1 MVRYQLRANRKKYEP
16 DDIAKGDY
24 DGVLTC
30 QNFVDPTT
38 PFRDMP
44 TAPIDRFVNS
54 GKAALWEALQKGL
67 ADYHEGGG
75 ITFNADL
82 GPYWGDP
89 MQSIRPYISGPR
101 VMLGETNGTTTLAP
115 YSPGMG
121 YSLQK
126 ATVTTGDTGAFNAI
140 YGAIATIQVAQQQN
154 AFAALPKR
162 PYNRYGIR
170 VVSAAAISSSTGI
183 DEGAAVPT
191 AVEPTYLEVPV
202 GQKDIA
208 VATDMSTRMELMSTR
223 DDTITFGGNAQVV
236 FSNFLTA
243 TDYDLLG
250 TADTVAGYNI
260 ESLDR
265 YTSSYAKYGTYSDVG
280 TATDINWYNTVRS
293 VAAAS
298 NYWDSNFFGA
308 TSDRALTLPLIAGM
322 HAACQPYWGNDFG
335 NKIWL
340 TTPATNVAWSFLEGA
355 KQRFGQETV
364 AYTYTQGVQPV
375 LGQAGGFK
383 LNHYMNWPIVEDSQ
397 VVADTIGR
405 VYLLDLNHTGMLVGR
420 PIEAIQGNN
429 PLYLQYFL
437 NRLAF
442 YGIMETYGDMP
453 KSCAQ
458 LADLA

>member
-1 MVRYQLRANRKKYEP
+1 MRYQLRANQKKYEP
-16 DDIAKGDY
+16 DDIAKGEH
-24 DGVLTC
+24 DGAITC

-44 TAPIDRFVNS
+44 TAPIDRFVAA
-54 GKAALWEALQKGL
+54 GKAGLWNMIEKGYANL
-67 ADYHEGGG
+67 HEGGS
-75 ITFNADL
+75 ITFNNDL
-82 GPYWGDP
+82 GTFWGDP
-89 MQSIRPYISGPR
+89 MNSVRPYFSGPR
-101 VMLGETNGTTTLAP
+101 VMLGETDGRTTLAP
-115 YSPGMG
+115 YYPGAG
-121 YSLQK
+121 ESIQK
-126 ATVTTGDTGAFNAI
+126 ATITTGDTGAWNAI
-140 YGAIATIQVAQQQN
+140 YGSVATIQVAQQQN

-162 PYNRYGIR
+162 PYNRYGLR

-183 DEGAAVPT
+183 DEAAAVPT
-191 AVEPTYLEVPV
+191 AVEPTYLEVNV
-202 GQKDIA
+202 GQKEIA
-208 VATDMSTRMELMSTR
+208 VATDMSTRLELLSTR

-243 TDYDLLG
+243 TDADLLG
-250 TADTVAGYNI
+250 DADTVAGYNI

-280 TATDINWYNTVRS
+280 TATDSNWYNTVRA

-298 NYWDSNFFGA
+298 NDWDSNFFGA
-308 TSDRALTLPLIAGM
+308 TADRSLTLPLVDGM
-322 HAACQPYWGNDFG
+322 YAACYPYWGTDFG

-340 TTPATNVAWSFLEGA
+340 TTPGTNVSWSFLEGA
-355 KQRFGQETV
+355 KQRYGPEPV
-364 AYTYTQGVQPV
+364 AFSYTQGVQPV

-383 LNHYMNWPIVEDSQ
+383 LNHYNTWPIVLDSQ
-397 VVADTIGR
+397 VKADTIGR
-405 VYLLDLNHTGMLVGR
+405 IMLLDLNHTGMLVGR